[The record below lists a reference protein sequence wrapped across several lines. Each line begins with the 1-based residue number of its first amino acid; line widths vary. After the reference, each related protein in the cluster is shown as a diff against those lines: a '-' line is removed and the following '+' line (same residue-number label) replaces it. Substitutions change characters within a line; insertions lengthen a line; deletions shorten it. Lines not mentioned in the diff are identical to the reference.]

1 MKKNAF
7 TLTELLAVIIILG
20 LIAIII
26 IPSFIDTLNRSKERL
41 NDTQK
46 EQIIKAART
55 WGMENLTLNNGNL
68 NKTTVTI
75 ETLQNTGF
83 LEDKEIKNLID
94 KENLNKDTIICIRYK
109 NNQYEYTYEGD
120 KLGDGNIC
128 TK

>member
-94 KENLNKDTIICIRYK
+94 KENLNKDTIICIRYQ